1 MVFFLIALVL
11 AVLGVGAYA
20 YANTGAHDIALRD
33 YHFTAV
39 PDWLPVAVVSGV
51 VLFVFLLHA
60 IYAGVRIRMLRRSG
74 DRTRP
79 VASQRPVPPIN
90 R

>member
-1 MVFFLIALVL
+1 MLFFLIALIL

-20 YANTGAHDIALRD
+20 YANTGAHDISLRD

-39 PDWLPVAVVSGV
+39 PDWLPVAVVAGV
-51 VLFVFLLHA
+51 VLFIFLLYA
-60 IYAGVRIRMLRRSG
+60 IYSSVRIRMLRRSG
-74 DRTRP
+74 GTRP
-79 VASQRPVPPIN
+79 VSSQRPVPPIN